1 MNKNFIRSVT
11 AAIAF
16 SAMSAF
22 AHDPAEH
29 AKEAAA
35 AKAGPDCSQM
45 QGMDH
50 SKMDPNDPVMKAMMT
65 KCAGSMDHG
74 HMDMPGMDHSKM
86 PMPASPSPDAHGG
99 H

>member
-1 MNKNFIRSVT
+1 MNQNLIRMFV

-16 SAMSAF
+16 AATSAF

-29 AKEAAA
+29 AKDAAA
-35 AKAGPDCSQM
+35 AKTGPDCSQM

-50 SKMDPNDPVMKAMMT
+50 SKMDPNDPVMKAMMM
-65 KCAGSMDHG
+65 KCAASKDHG

-86 PMPASPSPDAHGG
+86 PMAASPGPDAHGG